1 MAHSIALP
9 EGYENVLLE
18 AYRKESLTSDLESA
32 APAGNIAQMEQLG
45 TFYYPVF
52 STGGLGDVQDNG
64 RLPENS
70 GVSLEWKPME
80 ANYDRGTI
88 LEIDQKTDDESF
100 NIAFGQAANH
110 LNRFKVVP
118 EGDAFVFST
127 ICGNASIT
135 KGTPTEY
142 TDGAEML
149 KALNAASTQMDEQ
162 EVPEEGRVL
171 YITPTM
177 HSMVKDLDTTKSREA
192 LDAFSSIRRVPQS
205 RFYTAIDM
213 LDGASADEQIGHYN
227 RNAAAKDVNFLIV
240 NKAAIVLRWKFAKG
254 NVITPD
260 ANQHGFGYLYKYR
273 KHGVCGVRENLGH
286 YIYLS
291 HKA

>member
-1 MAHSIALP
+1 MPHNIALP

-18 AYRKESLTSDLESA
+18 AYRKESLTSVLESA

-52 STGGLGDVQDNG
+52 STGGLGDVQANG

-70 GVSLEWKPME
+70 GVSLEWKPIQD
-80 ANYDRGTI
+80 NYDRGTI
-88 LEIDQKTDDESF
+88 LEIDQKTDAESF

-127 ICGNASIT
+127 ICADAHIT
-135 KGTPTEY
+135 KGTPAEY

-149 KALNAASTQMDEQ
+149 KALNAACTQMDEQ
-162 EVPEEGRVL
+162 EVPEEGRML
-171 YITPTM
+171 FITPTM
-177 HSMVKDLDTTKSREA
+177 LSMVKDLDTTKSREA
-192 LDAFSSIRRVPQS
+192 LNGFTSIQKVPQS

-213 LDGASADEQIGHYN
+213 LDGATADEEIGHYK
-227 RNAAAKDVNFLIV
+227 RSAVAKDINFLIV
-240 NKAAIVLRWKFAKG
+240 NKEAMILRWKFAAG
-254 NVITPD
+254 NVISPE

-273 KHGVCGVRENLGH
+273 KYGVCGIRENLGH

>member
-1 MAHSIALP
+1 MPHNIALP

-18 AYRKESLTSDLESA
+18 AYRKESLTSVLESA
-32 APAGNIAQMEQLG
+32 APAGNIAKMEQLG

-52 STGGLGDVQDNG
+52 STGGLGDVQANG

-70 GVSLEWKPME
+70 GVSLEWKPIQD
-80 ANYDRGTI
+80 NYDRGTI
-88 LEIDQKTDDESF
+88 LEIDQKTDAESF

-127 ICGNASIT
+127 ICADIHIT
-135 KGTPTEY
+135 KGTPAEY

-149 KALNAASTQMDEQ
+149 KALNAACTQMDEQ
-162 EVPEEGRVL
+162 EVPEEGRML
-171 YITPTM
+171 FIAPTM
-177 HSMVKDLDTTKSREA
+177 LSMVKDLDTTKSREA
-192 LDAFSSIRRVPQS
+192 LNGFTSIQKVPQS
-205 RFYTAIDM
+205 RFYTDIDM
-213 LDGASADEQIGHYN
+213 LDGATADEEIGHYK
-227 RNAAAKDVNFLIV
+227 RSAVAKDINFLIV
-240 NKAAIVLRWKFAKG
+240 NKEAMILRWKFAAG
-254 NVITPD
+254 NVISPE

-273 KHGVCGVRENLGH
+273 KYGVCGIRENLGH

>member
-18 AYRKESLTSDLESA
+18 AYRKESLTSELESA
-32 APAGNIAQMEQLG
+32 SPTGNIAQMEQLG

-70 GVSLEWKPME
+70 GVSLEWKPMA

-100 NIAFGQAANH
+100 NLAFGQAANH

-127 ICGNASIT
+127 ICGDTHIT
-135 KGTPTEY
+135 KGTPTSY
-142 TDGAEML
+142 DNGADML
-149 KALNAASTQMDEQ
+149 KALNAASTEMDEA

-177 HSMVKDLDTTKSREA
+177 LSMVKDLDTTKSREA
-192 LDAFSSIRRVPQS
+192 LNAFSSVQRVPQS
-205 RFYTAIDM
+205 RFYTAI
-213 LDGASADEQIGHYN
+213 GHYK
-227 RNAAAKDVNFLIV
+227 RNAAAKDINFLIV